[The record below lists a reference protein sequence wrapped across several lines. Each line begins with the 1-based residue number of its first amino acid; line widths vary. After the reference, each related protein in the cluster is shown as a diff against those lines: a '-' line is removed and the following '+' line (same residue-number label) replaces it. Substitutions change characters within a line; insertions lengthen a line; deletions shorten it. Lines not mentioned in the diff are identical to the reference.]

1 MTVSKKQAWVDRTTR
16 EVKERIARHYQD
28 IEVLANEIGD
38 AALVESIQDLI
49 QRLEDPFMFVIVGE
63 VKAGK
68 SSFINALL
76 ESEEEICPVSP
87 APKTDTI
94 QQILYGD
101 SPREVI
107 INPYLK
113 RIHLPI
119 PVLRDIAIVD
129 TPGTNT
135 IINHHQEIT
144 ERFIPAADVVIF
156 VFEAKNPYRQSAWE
170 FFNYIHDSWKR
181 KIIFILQQKD
191 LLSASDLQVN
201 YQGLLSHAKSKGL
214 PNPSI
219 FSVSAKLEIEGDKE
233 NSGFTEVRKYLS
245 EHITG
250 QKASVEKLSNL
261 LSTAR
266 QLSGRVEKAIGL
278 REDQLNADI
287 LFRNDIKE
295 TLETDSALAGKQVD
309 NIVDAITGRFAEVTK
324 EIEQELSSGLG
335 IINVLGRSFKSI
347 FTKGQS
353 ISSWLERL
361 NTDLQQLLE
370 NSLREQL
377 NQGIFDLSE
386 RIQQM
391 SRMVDMK
398 IQATHTILKPD
409 AGIFKE
415 IANSRIQLMD
425 ELKDTFKEFLHK
437 PESFSD
443 ESIERSGSKL
453 TPQVATGT
461 GMAIVGA
468 ILTAITQGVVFDVTG
483 GVLTAVGI
491 LFASISVGWQRRKII
506 QKYREEVNA
515 GKAKMSRELRQALM
529 SYIEKIKARIE
540 SNFVDFDTHLENE
553 STEIKRLK
561 TSLNTTIHNLEM
573 ETKMVKKL

>member
-233 NSGFTEVRKYLS
+233 NSGFTEVREYLS

>member
-1 MTVSKKQAWVDRTTR
+1 MSKKQAWVDRTTR

>member
-1 MTVSKKQAWVDRTTR
+1 MSKKQAWVDRTTR

-233 NSGFTEVRKYLS
+233 NSGFTEVREYLS

>member
-1 MTVSKKQAWVDRTTR
+1 MSKKQAWVDRTTR

-214 PNPSI
+214 PNPNI

-233 NSGFTEVRKYLS
+233 NSGFTEVREYLS

-266 QLSGRVEKAIGL
+266 QLSGRIEKAIGL

>member
-1 MTVSKKQAWVDRTTR
+1 MSKKQAWVDRTTR
-16 EVKERIARHYQD
+16 EVKERIAGHYQD
-28 IEVLANEIGD
+28 LEVLASEIGD
-38 AALVESIQDLI
+38 IELVESIQDLI

-76 ESEEEICPVSP
+76 ETEEEICPVSP

-101 SPREVI
+101 TPREVI

-135 IINHHQEIT
+135 IIDHHQEIT
-144 ERFIPAADVVIF
+144 ERFIPAADIVIF

-170 FFNYIHDSWKR
+170 FFNYIHDNWKR

-191 LLSASDLQVN
+191 LLSESDLQVN
-201 YQGLLSHAKSKGL
+201 YQGLSAHARSKGL
-214 PNPSI
+214 LNPSI
-219 FSVSAKLEIEGDKE
+219 FSVSAKLDLEGDKE
-233 NSGFTEVRKYLS
+233 NSGFAAVREYLS

-250 QKASVEKLSNL
+250 PKASIEKISNL

-266 QLSGRVEKAIGL
+266 QLSERVKQAIAL

-295 TLETDSALAGKQVD
+295 TLEADSALASKQVD

-335 IINVLGRSFKSI
+335 IVNVLGRSFKSI

-377 NQGIFDLSE
+377 NQGIYDLSE

-398 IQATHTILKPD
+398 IQSTHTILKPD

-415 IANSRIQLMD
+415 IANSRIQLME

-515 GKAKMSRELRQALM
+515 GKTKMSQELRYALM

-540 SNFVDFDTHLENE
+540 SNFVDFDAHLENE

-561 TSLNTTIHNLEM
+561 ASLNTTLRNLET
-573 ETKMVKKL
+573 ETKLVKKL

>member
-214 PNPSI
+214 PNPNI

-233 NSGFTEVRKYLS
+233 NSGFTEVREYLS

-266 QLSGRVEKAIGL
+266 QLSGRIEKAIGL